1 MCIFSAPH
9 VVLAA
14 LIQQPWRF
22 IMKKYIMLGLLVLVP
37 ALTMK
42 SSAATQNIVQ
52 IAAGNPD
59 FSTLVTAL
67 KAADLVKT
75 LEGDGPFTVFA
86 PTNKAFAK
94 IKKADLDALL
104 ADKAALTKVLTYH
117 VVSGKVMA
125 ADVMKMNKQ
134 MAKTV
139 EGSELKISV
148 MGKTV
153 RINNSKV
160 TAVDIEASN
169 GVIHVIDT
177 VLMPKMMK

>member
-1 MCIFSAPH
+1 
-9 VVLAA
+9 
-14 LIQQPWRF
+14 
-22 IMKKYIMLGLLVLVP
+22 MKKFVMLGLIALFP
-37 ALTMK
+37 AVAFQ

-52 IAAGNPD
+52 VALSDPQ

-75 LEGDGPFTVFA
+75 LEGAGPFTVFA
-86 PTNKAFAK
+86 PTNAAFAK

-104 ADKAALTKVLTYH
+104 KNKAELTKVLTYH

-125 ADVMKMNKQ
+125 ADVLKMNNK

-139 EGSELKISV
+139 EGSQIKISV
-148 MGKTV
+148 MGSTV
-153 RINNSKV
+153 KVDNAKV
-160 TAVDIEASN
+160 TKTDIAASN

-177 VLMPKMMK
+177 VIMPKMK

>member
-1 MCIFSAPH
+1 
-9 VVLAA
+9 
-14 LIQQPWRF
+14 
-22 IMKKYIMLGLLVLVP
+22 MKKLFMLGFVALLPVM
-37 ALTMK
+37 TFQ

-52 IAAGNPD
+52 VALGDPQ

-75 LEGDGPFTVFA
+75 LEGAGPFTVFA
-86 PTNKAFAK
+86 PTNAAFAK

-104 ADKAALTKVLTYH
+104 KNKAELTKVLTYH
-117 VVSGKVMA
+117 VVAGKVMA
-125 ADVMKMNKQ
+125 ADVLKMNNK

-139 EGSELKISV
+139 EGSEIKISV

-153 RINNSKV
+153 KV
-160 TAVDIEASN
+160 DNAKVIKTDIAASN

-177 VLMPKMMK
+177 VIMPKMK

>member
-1 MCIFSAPH
+1 MCIFRAHH
-9 VVLAA
+9 VLLAA
-14 LIQQPWRF
+14 VTQKPWRF
-22 IMKKYIMLGLLVLVP
+22 IVKKYIMLGLLALVP

-52 IAAGNPD
+52 IASGNPD

-153 RINNSKV
+153 RINNAKV